1 MASIPYKI
9 EFFSYWHAG
18 AGLSGG
24 TYADM
29 IVNKTRE
36 GFPYLPGRT
45 IKGLLREAAENI
57 HALSGDLVSQSF
69 INEVFGFRTE
79 LGFVS
84 QEETPA
90 STCFFSNAHLS
101 PALEQQLLQDGDH
114 RYLYQVL
121 SSTQLDENGVAKNK
135 SLRQLE
141 VSIPLTLYASIED
154 FPEADGKTNYR
165 EQMEYCMQ
173 WIKQLGLNRSRGL
186 GRCKFSML

>member
-1 MASIPYKI
+1 MASIYYKI
-9 EFFSYWHAG
+9 EFYSYWHAG
-18 AGLSGG
+18 AGLSAG

-29 IVNKTRE
+29 IVNKTRD

-57 HALSGDLVSQSF
+57 HTLSGDLVSQSF
-69 INEVFGFRTE
+69 INDVFGFRTE

-90 STCFFSNAHLS
+90 ATCFFSNAHLS
-101 PALEQQLLQDGDH
+101 PALERQLQQDKDQN
-114 RYLYQVL
+114 YLYQVL
-121 SSTQLDENGVAKNK
+121 SSTQLDENGVAKDK

-141 VSIPLTLYASIED
+141 VSIPLILYATIED
-154 FPEADGKTNYR
+154 FPEEDGKSNYR
-165 EQMEYCMQ
+165 EQLGYCMQ
-173 WIKQLGLNRSRGL
+173 WVKQLGLNRSRGL

>member
-1 MASIPYKI
+1 MASIHYKI
-9 EFFSYWHAG
+9 EFYSYWHAG

-29 IVNKTRE
+29 VVNKTRE

-57 HALSGDLVSQSF
+57 HALSGDLVSQAF
-69 INEVFGFRTE
+69 ITTVFGFRTE
-79 LGFVS
+79 QGFVS

-90 STCFFSNAHLS
+90 ATCFFSNAHLS
-101 PALEQQLLQDGDH
+101 PALEQNIKDGDNQ
-114 RYLYQVL
+114 YLYHVL

-141 VSIPLTLYASIED
+141 VSIPLTLYATIED
-154 FPEADGKTNYR
+154 FPEGADASHYR
-165 EQMEYCMQ
+165 EQMAYCMQ